1 MQTALF
7 CLYMKDTE
15 RQTHPDAI
23 LEQNEIDKPEFLRL
37 PKPYERCRF
46 TGLSRP
52 SLEELCIPSE
62 RNDFNPPVKSLL
74 LKKRGATRGI
84 RLVNFDSLLGYLHKL
99 EAESQ
104 FNPRMKPNT
113 T

>member
-1 MQTALF
+1 MSNDALTNHVRH
-7 CLYMKDTE
+7 YV
-15 RQTHPDAI
+15 
-23 LEQNEIDKPEFLRL
+23 LEQKQIDKPEYLRL

-62 RNDFNPPVKSLL
+62 RNDFRPPVKSLL
-74 LKKRGATRGI
+74 LKRRHAMRGI
-84 RLVNFDSLLGYLHKL
+84 RLVNFASLLDYLHKL
-99 EAESQ
+99 EAETE
-104 FNPRMKPNT
+104 MKSGTPNT